1 MWENVVK
8 ILIVD
13 DEELARARL
22 KRMLNTLDVGTI
34 EEAKNAD
41 EAIDAMKNEVY
52 DIAFLDINMPE
63 VSGLELAYELKY
75 LNADLAIIFQTAYEE
90 HALKAFD
97 IGAVA
102 YLVKPYSLE
111 QVKDALARVQKKS
124 ATSQVKEEL
133 RILSKTGDSYLLL
146 KPEEIYYVKAD
157 LSEVVLRSEKG
168 FSYYAQKIS
177 DLQQK
182 LEAFN
187 FVRVHRSYLVN
198 IDEIKDIQTI
208 EQSKLRF
215 AFKNCSDTVE
225 SSKDGAKAFRDKFGA

>member
-1 MWENVVK
+1 MK

-22 KRMLNTLDVGTI
+22 KRMLGTLEVQVVD
-34 EEAKNAD
+34 EAKNAD
-41 EAIDAMKNEVY
+41 EAIEAVKNREY
-52 DIAFLDINMPE
+52 DVAFLDINMPE
-63 VSGLELAYELKY
+63 VSGLELGYELKY
-75 LNADLAIIFQTAYEE
+75 LNENLAIIFQTAYEE

-124 ATSQVKEEL
+124 ADTEENSDL
-133 RILSKTGDSYLLL
+133 RILSKTGESYLLL
-146 KPEEIYYVKAD
+146 KPEEISYVKAD
-157 LSEVVLRSEKG
+157 LSEVMIRSAKG

-177 DLQQK
+177 DLEKK
-182 LEAFN
+182 LEPFN

-198 IDEIKDIQTI
+198 IDEIKDITTI

-215 AFKNCSDTVE
+215 SFKNCSDTVE

>member
-1 MWENVVK
+1 VK

-22 KRMLNTLDVGTI
+22 KRMLGTLEVQVVD
-34 EEAKNAD
+34 EAKNAD
-41 EAIDAMKNEVY
+41 EAIEAVKNREY
-52 DIAFLDINMPE
+52 DVAFLDINMPE
-63 VSGLELAYELKY
+63 VSGLELGYELKY
-75 LNADLAIIFQTAYEE
+75 LNENLAIIFQTAYEE

-124 ATSQVKEEL
+124 ADIEENSDL
-133 RILSKTGDSYLLL
+133 RILSKTGESYLLL
-146 KPEEIYYVKAD
+146 KPEEISYVKAD
-157 LSEVVLRSEKG
+157 LSEVMIRSAKG

-177 DLQQK
+177 DLEKK
-182 LEAFN
+182 LEPFN

-198 IDEIKDIQTI
+198 IDEIKDITTI

-215 AFKNCSDTVE
+215 SFKNCSDTVE